1 MADELLQYIHRY
13 FETNG
18 ALIQHCSNNSIQI
31 KLTEALDRE
40 LMNRP
45 FYWHY
50 VKKTGGTP
58 EPMTLTFFTEQAED
72 QAKKGEWLHV
82 GTPRLHQIF
91 ESARNKGIWS
101 LLYEH
106 HEPKQTPA
114 PLYPWLVVNVKYS
127 FVSHQ
132 RKDKILS
139 YGLQLIHGQ
148 LVHHMMDHLRPLQL
162 EPIIA
167 DHSFPMASLIQV
179 ESGLLRIKNEAQ
191 RFVDD
196 HPDDW
201 AEKAEKKMLQELAL
215 LHTYSQAVSAP
226 TEDYEKEKND
236 IQNRYQPSV
245 HVDIINSGLFYLS
258 HSSL

>member
-1 MADELLQYIHRY
+1 MGDELLRYIHRY

-18 ALIQHCSNNSIQI
+18 ASILHRSNHSIQI

-50 VKKTGGTP
+50 VKKTGGIP
-58 EPMTLTFFTEQAED
+58 EPMTLTFFTEQPKDRSE
-72 QAKKGEWLHV
+72 KGEWLHV

-91 ESARNKGIWS
+91 ESARSKGIWC

-106 HEPKQTPA
+106 HKPQQTPA
-114 PLYPWLVVNVKYS
+114 PLYPWLVVNVKFS

-132 RKDKILS
+132 RKDKIVS

-148 LVHHMMDHLRPLQL
+148 LVHNMMENLKPLCL

-179 ESGLLRIKNEAQ
+179 ESGLRRIKNEAR
-191 RFVDD
+191 RFVDE

-201 AEKAEKKMLQELAL
+201 AEKAEKKMLEELTL
-215 LHTYSQAVSAP
+215 LHAYNQAVSSAW
-226 TEDYEKEKND
+226 EDYEKEKND
-236 IQNRYQPSV
+236 IRSRYHPSV
-245 HVDIINSGLFYLS
+245 HIDISNSGLFYLS
-258 HSSL
+258 QSSF